1 MSVALRG
8 ALASGLAAAAVAATV
23 GLPRVQ
29 PELPAWSAALAVPVA
44 PLLFVA
50 LAGRAPRLQWPGSRR
65 TAVVG
70 GVLFVRAALEELFWR
85 GLVLGAVAGAIVAP
99 GALALSSIGFAYAHR
114 RCRHAVSGG
123 AFGAL
128 YLATGRLVAPIAAHG
143 LYNLIVWADRH
154 QVTEAAPRAAA
165 AELRAASKR
174 FGDAVSLEAVDL
186 EVRAGEIVAL
196 LGPNGAGKSTAV
208 SLLLGLRRPGSGRA
222 FVFGRDPRDPVARR
236 QLGSMPQEVDVSPTL
251 TVREIVGLVR
261 AHFPNPAP
269 LEPLLE
275 RFDLTGLAA
284 RQGGGLS
291 GGERRRLAVALAFAG
306 RPRLLV
312 LDEPTAGLD
321 VASRRALWE
330 AVADHRERGGAVLL
344 TTHYLEEAAAL
355 ADRVAVIARGR
366 IVAEGSVDDVRSRL
380 TTARVWLRTTSL
392 PALAHALRV
401 DRSAAGT
408 TIQTDDPAALLR
420 ELVAREVPLDGIE
433 VRQPTLEDAVL
444 ELADGGGT

>member
-23 GLPRVQ
+23 GLPRVPPQ
-29 PELPAWSAALAVPVA
+29 LPAWSAALAVPVA
-44 PLLFVA
+44 PLLFAA
-50 LAGRAPRLQWPGSRR
+50 LAGRAPQLRWPGPRR

-70 GVLFVRAALEELFWR
+70 GVVFARAALEELFWR
-85 GLVLGAVAGAIVAP
+85 GLVLGAVAGAILAP
-99 GALALSSIGFAYAHR
+99 GALALSSVGFAYAHR
-114 RCRHAVSGG
+114 RCRHAVSGA

-128 YLATGRLVAPIAAHG
+128 YLASGRLVAPIAAHG
-143 LYNLIVWADRH
+143 LYNLIVWADRR
-154 QVTEAAPRAAA
+154 QVAEAAPRRAA
-165 AELRAASKR
+165 AELRDASKR
-174 FGDAVSLEAVDL
+174 FGDAVALSAVDL
-186 EVRAGEIVAL
+186 EVRDGETVAL

-208 SLLLGLRRPGSGRA
+208 SLLLGLRRPGAGRA

-236 QLGSMPQEVDVSPTL
+236 QVGSMPQDVDVSPTL
-251 TVREIVGLVR
+251 TVREILALVR
-261 AHFPNPAP
+261 AHFPDPAP
-269 LEPLLE
+269 LGQLLE
-275 RFDLTGLAA
+275 RFDLAGLTA

-291 GGERRRLAVALAFAG
+291 GGERRRLGVALAFAG

-321 VASRRALWE
+321 VASRRALWQ
-330 AVADHRERGGAVLL
+330 AVGEHRDHGGSVLL

-380 TTARVWLRTTSL
+380 TTARVWLRTTRL
-392 PALAHALRV
+392 PALVHALRV

-444 ELADGGGT
+444 ELAEGAGA

>member
-1 MSVALRG
+1 MSAPLRG

-23 GLPRVQ
+23 GLPRMQ
-29 PELPAWSAALAVPVA
+29 PQLPGWSAMLAVPVA

-50 LAGRAPRLQWPGSRR
+50 LAGRAPSLRWPGSRR
-65 TAVVG
+65 TALVG
-70 GVLFVRAALEELFWR
+70 GVLFARAALEELFWR
-85 GLVLGAVAGAIVAP
+85 GLLLGAAARAIAAP
-99 GALALSSIGFAYAHR
+99 MALALSSAGFAYAHR
-114 RCRHAVSGG
+114 RRRHALSGA

-143 LYNLIVWADRH
+143 LYNMIVWADGRR
-154 QVTEAAPRAAA
+154 VSEAMPPALA

-174 FGDAVSLEAVDL
+174 FGDAVALEAVDL
-186 EVRAGEIVAL
+186 EIRAGEVVAL

-222 FVFGRDPRDPVARR
+222 LVFGRDPRDPIARR
-236 QLGSMPQEVDVSPTL
+236 ELGSMPQEVDVPPTL
-251 TVREIVGLVR
+251 TVREILGLVQ
-261 AHFPNPAP
+261 AHFPEP
-269 LEPLLE
+269 LPLGSLLE

-321 VASRRALWE
+321 VASRRGLWE
-330 AVADHRERGGAVLL
+330 AVDEHRARGGAVLL

-355 ADRVAVIARGR
+355 ADRVAVISGGR
-366 IVAEGSVDDVRSRL
+366 IVAEGSVGAVRSRL
-380 TTARVWLRTTSL
+380 TTARVSLRTTSL

-420 ELVAREVPLDGIE
+420 ELVAREVPLDGLE

-444 ELADGGGT
+444 ALADGTCA